1 MLMRLKSIKSNE
13 IEEQSQS
20 NMSVRDN
27 YGSVVR
33 LKSIKSNNL
42 SMMLVRD
49 MSVSVRLK
57 RNIQQTVHHVDE
69 RYGSVGET
77 DES

>member
-1 MLMRLKSIKSNE
+1 MLVRDVAGLMKLLVQQSIHQAMLMRLKSIKSNE
-13 IEEQSQS
+13 TEEQSQS

-42 SMMLVRD
+42 SMM
-49 MSVSVRLK
+49 
-57 RNIQQTVHHVDE
+57 
-69 RYGSVGET
+69 
-77 DES
+77 